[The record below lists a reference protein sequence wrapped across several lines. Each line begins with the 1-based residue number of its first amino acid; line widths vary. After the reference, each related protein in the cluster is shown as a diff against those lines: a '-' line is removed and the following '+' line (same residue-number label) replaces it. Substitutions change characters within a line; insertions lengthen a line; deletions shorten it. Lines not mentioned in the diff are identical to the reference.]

1 MRQFPLWLRNA
12 WRAAHPMLAVLVVT
26 ACAST
31 LEPTAAPAPVAHL
44 PSPYV
49 PADWP
54 LFDEAVSVPAAHA
67 AVSSV
72 HPIASEAGAIIMR
85 KGGNAVDA
93 AVAVGF
99 TLAVVHPSA
108 GNIGGGGFMV
118 IRLADGEAY
127 TIDYREKAPGG
138 ASRDMYLDSLG
149 NLSDKGVLGH
159 LGAGVPGAVAGLTEA
174 HGRFGKLSLAEV
186 MQPAIRL
193 ARDGFVLDE
202 RRVRSI
208 ESAADRL
215 RLFPAS
221 REQFLLP
228 DGSVPAPGHLLVQ
241 SDLAWTLQ
249 AIADSGARAFYEGQV
264 ADLVVAEMERGGGLI
279 SQQDLAAYR
288 AIWREPIVIDY
299 RGHTVYSMPPASSG
313 GVTMGEI
320 LNILEG
326 WENLPAFGSAEQVHL
341 IAEAMQRAFVDRN
354 HYLGDPAFVEMP
366 LEMLLS
372 KSYAAELRRGIRPDR
387 ATPTPTLRPG
397 MGEGDHTT
405 HYSVVDCDGNAVSV
419 TTTINHGYGSKV
431 TVTGAGFVLNNEM
444 DDFTGA
450 PGQPNYYGLV
460 QGEANAIEPGK
471 RMLSAMT
478 PSIVLD
484 PNGELMMVIGTPGGP
499 TIITTV
505 TQVISNVVDHG
516 MTLAE
521 AIAAPRVH
529 HQALPDEIFYEHGG
543 LRPDV
548 VAALEALGHTMN
560 QRTGYRGEAAGIIR
574 TANGWVA
581 VADPRSGGGSAGY

>member
-1 MRQFPLWLRNA
+1 
-12 WRAAHPMLAVLVVT
+12 
-26 ACAST
+26 
-31 LEPTAAPAPVAHL
+31 
-44 PSPYV
+44 V

-54 LFDEAVSVPAAHA
+54 LFEEAVSVPAAHA

-99 TLAVVHPSA
+99 ALAVVHPSA

-118 IRLADGEAY
+118 VRLADGEAY
-127 TIDYREKAPGG
+127 AIDYREMAPGG

-149 NLSDKGVLGH
+149 NLGDKGVLGH
-159 LGAGVPGAVAGLTEA
+159 LAAGVPGAVAGLTEA

-186 MQPAIRL
+186 MEPAIRL
-193 ARDGFVLDE
+193 AREGFALDE

-208 ESAADRL
+208 RSASDRL

-241 SDLAWTLQ
+241 ADLARTLQ
-249 AIADSGARAFYEGQV
+249 TIADSGARAFYEGHV
-264 ADLVVAEMERGGGLI
+264 AELIVAEMERGGGLI
-279 SQQDLAAYR
+279 SMEDLAAYR

-326 WENLPAFGSAEQVHL
+326 WEHLPAFGSAEQVHL
-341 IAEAMQRAFVDRN
+341 IAEAMQRGFVDRN

-366 LEMLLS
+366 IEMLLS
-372 KSYAAELRRGIRPDR
+372 KSYAAELRRGIPPDR

-405 HYSVVDCDGNAVSV
+405 HYSVVDPGGNAVSV

-431 TVTGAGFVLNNEM
+431 TVTAAGFVLNNEM

-484 PNGELMMVIGTPGGP
+484 PDGELMMVIGTPGGP
-499 TIITTV
+499 TIITTM

-548 VAALEALGHTMN
+548 VATLEALGHTMN
-560 QRTGYRGEAAGIIR
+560 ERSGYRGEAAGIIR
-574 TANGWVA
+574 TASGWVA
-581 VADPRSGGGSAGY
+581 VADPRAGGGSAGF